1 MSSPWMY
8 RAFGQEFGPF
18 SLTELKELV
27 AKGMVAADSEIHSP
41 QSGWVQAARVPEFSF
56 KATAATPESRT
67 AMGSDPDVSTR
78 GADDWFY
85 KVCGLEHGP
94 VTFEGLLTLART
106 QQLGAEDSVKL
117 GAGGKWRR
125 AGSIGRL
132 VAVLPFQAPV
142 PSQRQE
148 ATIRAAE
155 ALTPAKSQ
163 VKAAGEVAVP
173 VPVKSG
179 RTPAQVAIP
188 VEVPKSKAAAPPAPA
203 TPMRR
208 TPAAEVPVPPAVAA
222 SNKSRS
228 VTPASVPVVTAP
240 APVPKSDEQILRGIR
255 EALAA
260 RNLAGLNGI
269 ELDVQGGVVRAQG
282 SLSSEG
288 ERLLAIRIL
297 EQAEGV
303 VRVQES
309 LFVAQAARPV
319 VAAVRPTPVVTRRSH
334 SEGPGAMSRLLEAV
348 QGEYRNHAIAA
359 VVATLVL
366 GFWFYPRGPVRPVA
380 VHPVQGKVI
389 LDGQPLANAAIVL
402 HRVGDPK
409 FPKNLHPRGKATG
422 DGTFRLETFDP
433 ADGAPEGEFVA
444 TVFLT
449 EEVEVDGEKQAG
461 PNVLPTVYSRP
472 ETSPL
477 KLKITSATKELQPL
491 ELTKG

>member
-18 SLTELKELV
+18 SLSELKELV
-27 AKGMVAADSEIHSP
+27 AKGMVTADSEIHSP
-41 QSGWVQAARVPEFSF
+41 QSGWVEAAAVSELGLQAIAAPELL
-56 KATAATPESRT
+56 TAV
-67 AMGSDPDVSTR
+67 GSDPDVSTR

-85 KVCGLEHGP
+85 KVCGLEQGP
-94 VTFEGLLTLART
+94 VAFESLLTLART
-106 QQLGAEDSVKL
+106 EQLGAEDSVKL
-117 GAGGKWRR
+117 GADGKWRR

-132 VAVLPFQAPV
+132 VAVLPFQAPI

-148 ATIRAAE
+148 ATIRAAD
-155 ALTPAKSQ
+155 ALTPARSQ
-163 VKAAGEVAVP
+163 VRAAVEIAAP

-188 VEVPKSKAAAPPAPA
+188 GEVPKATAAVTQAPA
-203 TPMRR
+203 ASVRR
-208 TPAAEVPVPPAVAA
+208 TPAAEIPVPSVAA
-222 SNKSRS
+222 ASSKSRS

-240 APVPKSDEQILRGIR
+240 APVPQSDAQILRGIR

-260 RNLAGLNGI
+260 RNLAGLNSI
-269 ELDVQGGVVRAQG
+269 ELDVRDGVVRAHG

-297 EQAEGV
+297 EQADGV

-309 LFVAQAARPV
+309 LVVVQAARRV
-319 VAAVRPTPVVTRRSH
+319 VATVRPTPVVTRRSR
-334 SEGPGAMSRLLEAV
+334 SEGPGVVSQVLEAV

-359 VVATLVL
+359 LVATLVL

-409 FPKNLHPRGKATG
+409 FPKNLHPRGKATE

-433 ADGAPEGEFVA
+433 ADGAPDGEFVA

-449 EEVEVDGEKQAG
+449 EEMEVDGEKQAG

>member
-18 SLTELKELV
+18 SLSELKELV
-27 AKGMVAADSEIHSP
+27 AKGIVTADSEIHSP
-41 QSGWVQAARVPEFSF
+41 QLGWVEAAAVSELGLQVAAAR
-56 KATAATPESRT
+56 ESRT

-78 GADDWFY
+78 GDDDWFY
-85 KVCGLEHGP
+85 EVGGLKQGP
-94 VTFEGLLTLART
+94 VAFEDLLRLART
-106 QQLGAEDSVKL
+106 QQLGADDSVKL
-117 GAGGKWRR
+117 GASGKWRR

-132 VAVLPFQAPV
+132 VAVLPFQ
-142 PSQRQE
+142 
-148 ATIRAAE
+148 I
-155 ALTPAKSQ
+155 
-163 VKAAGEVAVP
+163 AVP
-173 VPVKSG
+173 VTVKSG
-179 RTPAQVAIP
+179 RTPAPIAIP
-188 VEVPKSKAAAPPAPA
+188 VKVPRATAAVAPAPPASV
-203 TPMRR
+203 RR
-208 TPAAEVPVPPAVAA
+208 TPAAEIPAPPAVAA
-222 SNKSRS
+222 SSKSRS
-228 VTPASVPVVTAP
+228 VTPASIAVVTAS
-240 APVPKSDEQILRGIR
+240 APKSDEQILRGIR

-269 ELDVQGGVVRAQG
+269 ELEVRDGVVSAYG

-309 LFVAQAARPV
+309 LVVAQAARPV
-319 VAAVRPTPVVTRRSH
+319 VAAVRPRPVVTRRSR
-334 SEGPGAMSRLLEAV
+334 SEGPGVVSQVLEAV
-348 QGEYRNHAIAA
+348 QGEYRNHAMAA
-359 VVATLVL
+359 VVAMLVL
-366 GFWFYPRGPVRPVA
+366 GLWFYPRGPVRPVA

-409 FPKNLHPRGKATG
+409 FPKNLYPRGKATE

-433 ADGAPEGEFVA
+433 ADGAPDGEFVA